1 MKTGERIVRG
11 THRTVNRSIA
21 VALCIAAENVAKLFL
36 EIIFVSEFIVRDGD
50 DGILC
55 ERRDLRSRS

>member
-1 MKTGERIVRG
+1 VCERQQKYC
-11 THRTVNRSIA
+11 